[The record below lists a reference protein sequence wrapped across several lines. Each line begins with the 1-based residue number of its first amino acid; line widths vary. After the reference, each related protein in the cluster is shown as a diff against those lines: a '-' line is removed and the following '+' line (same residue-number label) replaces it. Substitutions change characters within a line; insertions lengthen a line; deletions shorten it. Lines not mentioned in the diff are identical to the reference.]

1 MKIIKDKSLSKQ
13 IFKGEMT
20 YQLNVN
26 KKKAKLRKSNF
37 LEKYLYNQTD
47 RRFLK

>member
-26 KKKAKLRKSNF
+26 KKKKPNLESQIFSKNIYITKLIDDF
-37 LEKYLYNQTD
+37 
-47 RRFLK
+47 